1 MPQRQCSKEKTESV
15 KAFKRITLPIEMEK
29 YRSIVADREAFRQW
43 VDEMIDTYPTLFPGA
58 IQQGYT
64 LHDQR
69 QSEKLPD
76 VILRRIKLKASD
88 REGKAQVFTIAP
100 SGVLPYMT
108 GHTDE
113 VEKALFLRRFGVPFW
128 GLAYVFGRDEQYWYR
143 LSSHIGRFEIV
154 ATTVQDPENLPAH
167 LLADE
172 KHIKLN
178 GEKAYIATTVGQDC
192 VLGAGVALA
201 ANEAELTEAYGSFQQ
216 EAHHLNPDYQPETV
230 NTDGWQATQKAW
242 RALFPLIVIIE
253 CFLHAFLKIRQR
265 SRKQFKSLYGD
276 IVRQVWEVYHAANP
290 AAFRQRL
297 VDFQSWAHQSLT
309 GSALEAVD
317 KLSFKVDRF
326 ILAYE
331 HPDAY
336 RTSNMLDRHMLPMA
350 RWLENAHHFHGHWS
364 SAERQVRSWSLFH
377 NFWPYSPR
385 SKISQEFIS
394 PAHKLNGFLYHKN
407 WLHNL
412 LISSS
417 HTAALC

>member
-1 MPQRQCSKEKTESV
+1 MPQRKCTKTKAEIV
-15 KAFKRITLPIEMEK
+15 KPFKRITLPIEMEA
-29 YRSIVADREAFRQW
+29 YQTIVNDPAGFRQW
-43 VDEMIDTYPTLFPGA
+43 LDEMIAAYPALFPATIG
-58 IQQGYT
+58 QGYT

-69 QSEKLPD
+69 VSKKMPT
-76 VILRRIKLKASD
+76 VILRRIKLKAAD
-88 REGKAQVFTIAP
+88 AGGKAQVFTIAP

-108 GHTDE
+108 GNTDE
-113 VEKALFLRRFGVPFW
+113 VEKALFLRRFGVPYW

-143 LSSHIGRFEIV
+143 LTSHIGRFEIV
-154 ATTVQDPENLPAH
+154 ATTVQEGEKLPVH

-172 KHIKLN
+172 KHITLN

-201 ANEAELTEAYGSFQQ
+201 ADESELTEAYGVFQQ

-242 RALFPLIVIIE
+242 RALFPLVVIIE

-265 SRKQFKSLYGD
+265 CRKRVKTLYGE
-276 IVRQVWEVYHAANP
+276 IVQQVWDVYHAADP
-290 AAFRQRL
+290 ATFLQRL
-297 VDFQSWAHQSLT
+297 ENFQSWAQQSLT

-317 KLSFKVDRF
+317 KLCSKADRF

-350 RWLENAHHFHGHWS
+350 RWLENARYFHGHWS
-364 SAERQVRSWSLFH
+364 AAERQVRSWSLFH
-377 NFWPYSPR
+377 NFWPYCPR
-385 SKISQEFIS
+385 AKVSQEFQS
-394 PAHKLNGFLYHKN
+394 PAHKLNGFVYHQN

-417 HTAALC
+417 HAAALC